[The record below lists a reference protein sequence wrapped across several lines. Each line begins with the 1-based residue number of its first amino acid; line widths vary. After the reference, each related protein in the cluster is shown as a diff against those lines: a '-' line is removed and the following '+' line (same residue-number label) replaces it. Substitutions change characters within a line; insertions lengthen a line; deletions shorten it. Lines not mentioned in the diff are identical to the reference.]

1 MVECKLCFKNTT
13 ESHANEFYGMCAA
26 CRKQTQNMV
35 NAVWHHSQNYARR
48 DILKRD
54 AACCAACN
62 ITQPNVFCNDCLKY
76 CETIRFNY
84 CFGREQQTWEKINT
98 TAPWI
103 IRFKLW
109 QITSRNTHIGSCE
122 ICEKTINGNNDDF
135 PVACI
140 ISIKNGGV
148 YDPQNLVP
156 VCIACQNDIGDKN
169 LFNFRKGKIPKV
181 LVPQGRTESKR
192 IDVLEKKIDS
202 LQRTIHELLLA
213 NPVAPNKLSLSDK
226 IKLVKILESDQ
237 SIFANDK
244 EKNKVIEFIEDVNL
258 LSLLIEHGNAK
269 ILVKVLNW
277 MCENNKVVIS
287 NSSNFHVLT
296 DSHIKRTY
304 SNVKTTEC
312 VYSTY
317 AGKLNIFYSQTLI

>member
-1 MVECKLCFKNTT
+1 MVECKLCLKNTT

-26 CRKQTQNMV
+26 CRKHAHNMV
-35 NAVWHHSQNYARR
+35 NALWHYSQNYARR
-48 DILKRD
+48 EILKRD
-54 AACCAACN
+54 VTRCAACD
-62 ITQPNVFCNDCLKY
+62 ITQPGVFCNACLKY

-103 IRFKLW
+103 IRFKIW
-109 QITSRNTHIGSCE
+109 QITFNNTHIGNCE
-122 ICEKTINGNNDDF
+122 ICEKTVNGGMDEF

-140 ISIKNGGV
+140 ISVKNGGV

-156 VCIACQNDIGDKN
+156 VCVACKNDIGDKN
-169 LFNFRKGKIPKV
+169 LFDFRKGKTSKV
-181 LVPQGRTESKR
+181 LVPQGRTESKK
-192 IDVLEKKIDS
+192 IDELEKKINS
-202 LQRTIHELLLA
+202 LQKTVHELLLPKPA
-213 NPVAPNKLSLSDK
+213 LPNKLSLSDK

-237 SIFANDK
+237 TIFANDK

-258 LSLLIEHGNAK
+258 LSLLIDHGNAK

-277 MCENNKVVIS
+277 MCENNKVVIFDFF
-287 NSSNFHVLT
+287 NFFVLT

-304 SNVKTTEC
+304 SIVKTTEC
-312 VYSTY
+312 VYSTC
-317 AGKLNIFYSQTLI
+317 ARTLTIFYSQSLI